1 MYYVPHGNLLTQ
13 TTKENKHRPD
23 AARNVGCAWRTRKLD
38 TELDEAPWQH
48 QGRPFPGHPAA
59 AYKASPQ
66 NRMERKTGGKMKEK
80 EYIDATDLTKLRI
93 VQEILS
99 SCYCADDPNKTRI
112 LSISSNIDLMIS
124 SLYREITVD
133 E

>member
-66 NRMERKTGGKMKEK
+66 NRMERKTGVEMKHATPSEVRQAFLKMVYESTRSLSLTRECK
-80 EYIDATDLTKLRI
+80 DLFDKKAMPEVDRVLR
-93 VQEILS
+93 LS
-99 SCYCADDPNKTRI
+99 
-112 LSISSNIDLMIS
+112 
-124 SLYREITVD
+124 
-133 E
+133 